1 MRGILHLGRT
11 MFIYGSVIGFW
22 YLVIPSHILSMIL
35 TMMSYGILGGIAF
48 VIVGNV
54 SIMLVSMLSR
64 KFKLARLVF
73 PNSRRR

>member
-22 YLVIPSHILSMIL
+22 YLVIPSHILSMIV

-54 SIMLVSMLSR
+54 SIMLISILNR
-64 KFKLARLVF
+64 RFKLARLVF
-73 PNSRRR
+73 PSRFRR